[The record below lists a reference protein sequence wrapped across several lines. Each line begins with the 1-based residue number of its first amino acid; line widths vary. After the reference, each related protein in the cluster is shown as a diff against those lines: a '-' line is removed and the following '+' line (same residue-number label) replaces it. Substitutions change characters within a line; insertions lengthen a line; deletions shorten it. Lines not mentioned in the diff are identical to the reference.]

1 MMKTLIAAF
10 TLAILFGSPAL
21 VQLANAA
28 PPMDDARMKALQEC
42 GAMEKKYTQ
51 ETWGVQQ
58 LDTALSIQRKM
69 VKPYVAAA
77 STNADAA

>member
-1 MMKTLIAAF
+1 MKTLIAAF

-42 GAMEKKYTQ
+42 GAMGEEIYARDM
-51 ETWGVQQ
+51 GCP
-58 LDTALSIQRKM
+58 TA
-69 VKPYVAAA
+69 
-77 STNADAA
+77 

>member
-1 MMKTLIAAF
+1 MKALIAAF

-28 PPMDDARMKALQEC
+28 PPMGDARMKALQEC
-42 GAMEKKYTQ
+42 DAMEKKYPQ

-58 LDTALSIQRKM
+58 LDMYRACMAQRGQHE
-69 VKPYVAAA
+69 
-77 STNADAA
+77 